1 MLALKM
7 MYYIY
12 IYLQGKVF
20 MVYYFFKT
28 SSFLNSFIY
37 FIYLFLTVLGLHC
50 CMGLSLVA
58 ETGGCSLLQCTGFSW
73 WLLLLQNMGSG
84 VHGLP

>member
-37 FIYLFLTVLGLHC
+37 FIYLF
-50 CMGLSLVA
+50 
-58 ETGGCSLLQCTGFSW
+58 
-73 WLLLLQNMGSG
+73 WLCWVFIAAWACL
-84 VHGLP
+84 